1 MKETPLISVIVP
13 VHNGSKHLND
23 CLDALMRSSYS
34 NHEIIVVD
42 DCSTD
47 DSVEISER
55 KGAKVYKLSPQCGP
69 AAARNFG
76 ARMAKGEIIVFVDSD
91 VIVQYD
97 TIGRATDDFRKNP
110 DVVAV
115 FGSYDDTPTAEDF
128 LSQFKN
134 LLHHFIH
141 QNSEQNAKTFWA
153 GFGAIYRDVFLQL
166 DGFDEKRYKKP
177 SIEDIE
183 LGLRIYNAGFQIR
196 LDKALQVKHAKKW
209 SWSGLLQTDILNRA
223 WPWSNLIIEKGALS
237 SDLNLKFKYRL
248 SSFLAGIIALLIIL
262 TILGASGIIG
272 IGLDRYFIAIAVALI
287 CAMIILNLD
296 LYHFFFHRRGL
307 KFAFLSIPLH
317 FFYYL
322 YSGITYVACWIIHKL
337 HLRRKIS

>member
-13 VHNGSKHLND
+13 VHNGAKHLND

-34 NHEIIVVD
+34 KHEIIVVD

-47 DSVEISER
+47 DSLEISER
-55 KGAKVYKLSPQCGP
+55 KGAKVYKLSPQSGP
-69 AAARNFG
+69 AAARNLG
-76 ARMAKGEIIVFVDSD
+76 ASMAKGEIIIFVDSD
-91 VIVQYD
+91 VIVRYE
-97 TIGRATDDFRKNP
+97 TIERVTDDFRKNP

-115 FGSYDDTPTAEDF
+115 FGSYDDSPTAEDF

-141 QNSEQNAKTFWA
+141 QNSEENAKTFWA

-183 LGLRIYNAGFQIR
+183 LGLRIHNAGFQIL
-196 LDKALQVKHAKKW
+196 LDKDLQVKHAKQW
-209 SWSGLLQTDILNRA
+209 SWCGLLTTDILNRA
-223 WPWSNLIIEKGALS
+223 WPWSNLIIEKGALC
-237 SDLNLKFKYRL
+237 SDLNLKFKYRI

-262 TILGASGIIG
+262 TILDATSILGTGSNK
-272 IGLDRYFIAIAVALI
+272 YFIAIAVVLVI
-287 CAMIILNLD
+287 TMIILNLD
-296 LYHFFFHRRGL
+296 LYDFFSRRRGL
-307 KFAFLSIPLH
+307 KFAFLSVPLH
-317 FFYYL
+317 FLYYL

-337 HLRRKIS
+337 YLTRSS